1 MNGLNELL
9 SESLMHAIGMT
20 FLHSI
25 WEGGVIAVLVAG
37 LFLCKPF
44 QSATAKYHVSVFAI
58 GALFLVVCFTFANLY
73 SQPLSGIQ
81 VNETSGIGYADAF
94 SSEMSLYDQ
103 FWKVGAFWEFLTIYS
118 NWIAIVWLVG
128 VLILTVRL
136 LGGFAYV
143 HQLRTRGLTQPDHSW
158 QLPLRQWSE
167 KLNLKSIPALFESSL
182 VSSPVTFGYLK
193 PVILVPLGMLAHMPT
208 EQLEA
213 IIIHELMH
221 IRNADYLTNLFLSLV
236 GILLFFNPVVW
247 WLSRIARREME
258 HRCDDMALNLT
269 GNRKAYAYALISLEE
284 VHNNKTPALT
294 MSMAAK
300 TSHLTTRINRL
311 FNQPKYKTM
320 TYTKSIVT
328 MTVLLVSALL
338 FAFTLPA
345 SLEKSER
352 GISEQI
358 SLQENAA
365 LWVPE
370 ADTIPLHI
378 VDGQE
383 VTKEEFEKLE
393 PDNIQSIFVLKDKA
407 AFDKYGERGKYGVV
421 LVKTKDKNKT
431 KDKDKIKTSKDSFKI
446 RSKEG
451 LEPLI
456 FVDGIKSEDLSHVN
470 KDSIVSMSVIKDEK
484 ALEEYGEEGIN
495 GVILIITKD
504 GEREQK

>member
-1 MNGLNELL
+1 MNGLNEFL

-25 WEGGVIAVLVAG
+25 WEGIVIGILVAV

-58 GALFLVVCFTFANLY
+58 GTLFLVVCFTFANLY
-73 SQPLSGIQ
+73 SQALSGIR
-81 VNETSGIGYADAF
+81 VHGTAGITYTTF
-94 SSEMSLYDQ
+94 SSEMSLSDQ
-103 FWKVGAFWEFLTIYS
+103 FWRVGAFWEFLTRYS
-118 NWIAIVWLVG
+118 NWIATVWLMG
-128 VLILTVRL
+128 VLVLTARL

-143 HQLRTRGLTQPDHSW
+143 HQLRTKGLTQAHHSW
-158 QLPLRQWSE
+158 QFPLRDWSE
-167 KLNLKSIPALFESSL
+167 KLNLKRIPALFESSL
-182 VSSPVTFGYLK
+182 VSSPVTFGHLK
-193 PVILVPLGMLAHMPT
+193 PVILVPLGMLAHMPA

-258 HRCDDMALNLT
+258 HRCDDMALSLT
-269 GNRKAYAYALISLEE
+269 GKPKAYASALISLEE

-311 FNQPKYKTM
+311 FNQPKHKTM

-328 MTVLLVSALL
+328 MTVLLVAALL

-345 SLEKSER
+345 SLEKSEKE
-352 GISEQI
+352 ISEQI
-358 SLQENAA
+358 SVHKNAS

-378 VDGQE
+378 VDGKE
-383 VTKEEFEKLE
+383 VTKEEFDKLE
-393 PDNIQSIFVLKDKA
+393 SDNIQSMFILKDKA
-407 AFDKYGERGKYGVV
+407 AFEKYGERGKYGVV
-421 LVKTKDKNKT
+421 LVKTKDKT
-431 KDKDKIKTSKDSFKI
+431 KDKDKIKTPKDSFKI
-446 RSKEG
+446 RSKDG

-456 FVDGIKSEDLSHVN
+456 FIDGIKSEDYSHVDT
-470 KDSIVSMSVIKDEK
+470 DSIVSVSVIKDEQ
-484 ALEEYGEEGIN
+484 ALKQYGEEGIN
-495 GVILIITKD
+495 GVILILTKE
-504 GEREQK
+504 GEREEK